1 MKSPSRPT
9 PQLLVWITGS
19 IVLVLVIWFL
29 KIPSL
34 TLKETRVLQASNQA
48 RVEFSEGDE
57 VFVRDIK
64 NRCVALTRWRAIDGS
79 VDSLVIDLDGTE
91 DLSVYA
97 GSIESYQE
105 RGEGRCVL
113 VQPAPVF
120 AFTEDYSLIARVKG
134 DRIKINPVFQEGER
148 DLVVSEVQFE
158 PDELVLQLEFIAPRI
173 LAAVIWSEITGSGR
187 LWLRD
192 LEEEDQEE
200 KGFPLREGWRINDR
214 SNHFLVMAPDLA
226 QEVGVLWWNDE
237 HDLFE
242 MNWRFLSGSKSDAVA
257 FVRLSEEGCVA
268 GGNRLLAHVVVLCPE
283 EEEPHR
289 IEADLGSRVAT
300 FLARNRILAAGEFS
314 GLRVLEPGVEPTE
327 VKMPTSGR
335 VIDLDYWNGHVAYV
349 TDERV
354 AVGRL
359 VPTREWDFQRV
370 SLVSLGVGVLALIIG
385 VFALRR
391 RS

>member
-1 MKSPSRPT
+1 
-9 PQLLVWITGS
+9 
-19 IVLVLVIWFL
+19 
-29 KIPSL
+29 L

-148 DLVVSEVQFE
+148 ELVVSEVQFE

-214 SNHFLVMAPDLA
+214 SNHFLVMAPELA